1 MSGIVKYAG
10 WAFNPVGML
19 IAEALRVATKNIDN
33 AADKGIEEF
42 QAEIMKQEMRL
53 QFEQKQAKIAQE
65 LAIAQRISEAETVE
79 IEEFYDL
86 SGKFK
91 AGVNVDEKDV
101 QVGLSGDASRVSK
114 RIYTFKGRILALD
127 DVAPS
132 AEN

>member
-10 WAFNPVGML
+10 WAFNPAGML
-19 IAEALRVATKNIDN
+19 IAEALKVATKNIDK
-33 AADKGIEEF
+33 AADKGVEEL
-42 QAEIMKQEMRL
+42 QAEITKQEMRL

-91 AGVNVDEKDV
+91 AGVNVDEKAV

-114 RIYTFKGRILALD
+114 RIYTFKGRIPALD
-127 DVAPS
+127 DVPPP